1 MDNADRKDAIT
12 GIMYEETLTAMKAIL
27 DLGQFKIGDKNSREF
42 SYFKSEVMNH
52 IYGALRNTYEE
63 MEDEGIVKCCDKC
76 DSDLRKGW
84 KPCACRGS
92 GYVSNN

>member
-1 MDNADRKDAIT
+1 MGEQMEKDRIT
-12 GIMYEETLTAMKAIL
+12 GVIYEESLSSMKKIL

-52 IYGALRNTYEE
+52 FYGGLKNTFSAMEE
-63 MEDEGIVKCCDKC
+63 SGVVSKCNLCDA
-76 DSDLRKGW
+76 DLRKGW

-92 GYVSNN
+92 GYLSN